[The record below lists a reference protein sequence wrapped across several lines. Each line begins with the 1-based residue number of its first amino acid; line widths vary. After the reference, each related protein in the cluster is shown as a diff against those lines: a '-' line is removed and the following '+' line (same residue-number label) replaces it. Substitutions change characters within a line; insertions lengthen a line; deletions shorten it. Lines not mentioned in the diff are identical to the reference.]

1 MCWIAFVIDHAED
14 TSKFNRAGRRLRALP
29 PPPRSIHAAQHI
41 YNNRNKG
48 ESANTH
54 AIANGGCEL
63 PVAIA
68 HTREEGCELLL
79 AMIE

>member
-1 MCWIAFVIDHAED
+1 MLKTLRNSIGL
-14 TSKFNRAGRRLRALP
+14 AGGCELSHHP
-29 PPPRSIHAAQHI
+29 PEVYTPHNIYI